1 MRETGGTGR
10 RPSPYPRSPQ
20 DQSAMAASAKAAPK
34 RRGGN
39 RRRYIAGLSAA
50 AVVAA
55 VTAGMMSTG
64 SAYAEGGDDTVVF
77 NGNCGLIG
85 LGQASKPDKNS
96 LSITETD
103 KITFVNNLGS
113 KATLLLGKEKIN
125 VPKGGEYTTTLQSSS
140 EAVMAPDCLTKLTE
154 QADIVTLTVT
164 EAPAADPGSNGS
176 GNSSS
181 GNSGN
186 SSNSGTSGDSGN
198 SNGSSSQPGSGDDS
212 SVPDNGQ
219 TPLDGSDP
227 AASGAVPEPDGDK
240 DAKDDATT
248 GDDEVET
255 SGTTG
260 DTGTTTGQTDQV
272 EAVDVG
278 TIEETGSSGLL
289 ALLATVCLVGVAV
302 AAFRTMVAQRAA
314 ARG

>member
-20 DQSAMAASAKAAPK
+20 DQSAMAAPAKAAPK

-39 RRRYIAGLSAA
+39 RRRYIAGVSAA

-77 NGNCGLIG
+77 NGHCGLIG
-85 LGQASKPDKNS
+85 LGQASKPDKES
-96 LSITETD
+96 VSITEQD
-103 KITFVNNLGS
+103 RVTFVNNLGT

-125 VPKGGEYTTTLQSSS
+125 VPKGGEYTTTLATSS
-140 EAVMAPDCLTKLTE
+140 EAVMAPDCLTNLHE

-164 EAPAADPGSNGS
+164 ETPAEDPGSSNGS
-176 GNSSS
+176 DNS
-181 GNSGN
+181 
-186 SSNSGTSGDSGN
+186 TSGDSNRSGDSGT
-198 SNGSSSQPGSGDDS
+198 SNGPGNQPGPDGDGI
-212 SVPDNGQ
+212 PDDGQ
-219 TPLDGSDP
+219 APLDGDDP

-240 DAKDDATT
+240 DAKDETTADDDA
-248 GDDEVET
+248 ET

-260 DTGTTTGQTDQV
+260 DNGSTTAQTDQV

-302 AAFRTMVAQRAA
+302 AAFRTMMAQRAA
-314 ARG
+314 ARS